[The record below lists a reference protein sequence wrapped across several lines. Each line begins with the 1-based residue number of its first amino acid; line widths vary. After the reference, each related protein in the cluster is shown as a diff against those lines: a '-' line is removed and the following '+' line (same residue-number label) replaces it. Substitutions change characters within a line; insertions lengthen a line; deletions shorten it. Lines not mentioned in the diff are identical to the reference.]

1 MRIGF
6 AVTVLLVVLVGCAR
20 AQTPDEAQPSD
31 AAQVEAAA
39 QTPVVIADGR
49 SVEPPAVAT
58 DPVNWLTRPG
68 VQQAVGAARAHW
80 QGQDPSYE
88 EEVRVLGVA
97 DGAFTE
103 PGAEQQAVLYLMSL
117 WPRCCPKLGIAVVEG
132 DRLVRNLA
140 YESTVYDIRSVPD
153 LDGDGLDELVELSE
167 FGMGGQVTGSFN
179 LISLVPGGVTVWG
192 GETIMDNACA
202 AMQPGGTAARV
213 TALPGPELTIE
224 RYSMATCE
232 ATEWQPVGAPEP
244 MVLDPQSATTYVD
257 LPTS

>member
-6 AVTVLLVVLVGCAR
+6 ALTLLIVVLVDCAR
-20 AQTPDEAQPSD
+20 AQTPDEAEAPD
-31 AAQVEAAA
+31 AANGAAE
-39 QTPVVIADGR
+39 PVVIADGR
-49 SVEPPAVAT
+49 SMEPPAVAI
-58 DPVNWLTRPG
+58 DAVDWLARPG
-68 VQQAVGAARAHW
+68 VQQAVAAARAHW

-97 DGAFTE
+97 EGAFTE

-117 WPRCCPKLGIAVVEG
+117 WPRCCPKVGIAVVEG

-140 YESTVYDIRSVPD
+140 FESTVYDIRSVAD

-167 FGMGGQVTGSFN
+167 FGMGGQFTSSFN

-192 GETIMDNACA
+192 GEMTNDNSCA
-202 AMQPGGTAARV
+202 AMQPGATAARV

-232 ATEWQPVGAPEP
+232 ATEWEPVGAPEP
-244 MVLDPQSATTYVD
+244 MVLDPQPATTYVD
-257 LPTS
+257 LPAG